1 VSQHIGVTSQSPIDV
16 VDRLRYGLD
25 LTSRDKGE
33 AVLQDLLEGAGR
45 SIVFG
50 VIGIGLMAV
59 GYVLVD
65 LLTPGK
71 LKDLIFVERNPNASL
86 LLAANQLGIA
96 AIVFTAIFT
105 SYDSFG
111 EGLASTVLFGLVGI
125 GIMGL
130 AFLVLDWMTPGKLGD
145 VICTPDRH
153 GGAMVSAASHFGAA
167 LIVCACI
174 S

>member
-1 VSQHIGVTSQSPIDV
+1 
-16 VDRLRYGLD
+16 
-25 LTSRDKGE
+25 
-33 AVLQDLLEGAGR
+33 VLQDLLEGAGR

-50 VIGIGLMAV
+50 LIGIGLMAV
-59 GYVLVD
+59 GFLLID

-71 LKDLIFVERNPNASL
+71 LRDLIWVDRNPNAAL

-96 AIVFTAIFT
+96 LIVFTAIFT

-111 EGLASTVLFGLVGI
+111 EGLASTLIFGLIGI
-125 GIMGL
+125 AIMGL

-153 GGAMVSAASHFGAA
+153 GGAVVSAASHFGAA

-174 S
+174 A

>member
-1 VSQHIGVTSQSPIDV
+1 
-16 VDRLRYGLD
+16 
-25 LTSRDKGE
+25 
-33 AVLQDLLEGAGR
+33 VLEDLLSGAGR

-50 VIGIGLMAV
+50 AVGIGLMAL
-59 GYVLVD
+59 GFLLVD

-71 LKDLIFVERNPNASL
+71 LRELIWVDRNPNAAL

-111 EGLASTVLFGLVGI
+111 QGLASTVIFGIIGI

-130 AFLVLDWMTPGKLGD
+130 AFLVLDWLTPGKLGD
-145 VICTPDRH
+145 VICTPERH
-153 GGAMVSAASHFGAA
+153 PGATVTAASHFGAA

-174 S
+174 A

>member
-1 VSQHIGVTSQSPIDV
+1 
-16 VDRLRYGLD
+16 
-25 LTSRDKGE
+25 
-33 AVLQDLLEGAGR
+33 
-45 SIVFG
+45 
-50 VIGIGLMAV
+50 MAV

-71 LKDLIFVERNPNASL
+71 LRDLIFVERNPNASL
-86 LLAANQLGIA
+86 LLASNQLGIA

-111 EGLASTVLFGLVGI
+111 QGLASTVIFGIIGI

-130 AFLVLDWMTPGKLGD
+130 AFLVLDWMTPGKLGE
-145 VICTPDRH
+145 VICTPERH